1 MNEYSGGVIAM
12 LDAQRRVRALV
23 DYDNPAEERPSR
35 IRRAGAAFG
44 QRIASVVAKAREASV
59 RRDLAQHSVSSG
71 D

>member
-23 DYDNPAEERPSR
+23 DYDNPEEARPSR
-35 IRRAGAAFG
+35 IRRAGAAFS
-44 QRIASVVAKAREASV
+44 QWVASVVAKAREAS
-59 RRDLAQHSVSSG
+59 RRRELAQHPVLGG